1 MNRILLVFFLAAAP
15 LVSSCVRYYRPDVQ
29 QGNVI
34 SQAMVDQL
42 EQGMSKRQVLNIL
55 GTPLVV
61 DPFHSD
67 RWDYLFTFRKG
78 SKTTIQDQ
86 SQLTV
91 FFENEQ
97 LTLIHHGGPTNSGIS
112 PGSEAQTTAIQPDES
127 IVVKADSEQLKAPGA
142 PKKKGLLGRT
152 WDKLRGR

>member
-1 MNRILLVFFLAAAP
+1 MNRILLVLLLAAAP
-15 LVSSCVRYYRPDVQ
+15 LLSSCVRYYRPDVQ

-42 EQGMSKRQVLNIL
+42 EQGMSKRQVLNVL
-55 GTPLVV
+55 GTPLVS
-61 DPFHSD
+61 DPFHND
-67 RWDYLFTFRKG
+67 RWDYLYTFRKG
-78 SKTTIQDQ
+78 SKATIQDQ

-91 FFENEQ
+91 LFEDER
-97 LTLIHHGGPTNSGIS
+97 LTLVHHGGPTNSGIS
-112 PGSEAQTTAIQPDES
+112 PGSEANIDAIQPDES

-152 WDKLRGR
+152 WDKIRRR